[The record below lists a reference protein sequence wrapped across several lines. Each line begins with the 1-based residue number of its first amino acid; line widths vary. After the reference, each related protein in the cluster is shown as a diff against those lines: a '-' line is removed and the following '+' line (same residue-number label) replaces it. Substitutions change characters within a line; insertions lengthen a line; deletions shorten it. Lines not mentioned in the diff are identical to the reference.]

1 MRELDLKPTKKIT
14 LPPIHTQSQCRRVK
28 TLPDDFVPNKSC
40 ELLKLESALTM
51 SKSRVMT
58 EMSRRLPSLES
69 LKLVEGGAVR
79 KVVYAGHIRIPT
91 VHNDYH
97 NSKTKGGYARSK
109 LGGIFPK

>member
-1 MRELDLKPTKKIT
+1 
-14 LPPIHTQSQCRRVK
+14 
-28 TLPDDFVPNKSC
+28 
-40 ELLKLESALTM
+40 M

-58 EMSRRLPSLES
+58 EVSQRLPSLES
-69 LKLVEGGAVR
+69 LRLVEGGAVR

-97 NSKTKGGYARSK
+97 SSKTKGGYARSK